1 MMFTYV
7 EPTNPPATEEI
18 CLFKLYET
26 PFSPDAILWTTWIES
41 QGEIITQIHC
51 CDGVVFVIRE
61 KR

>member
-1 MMFTYV
+1 MFTCV
-7 EPTNPPATEEI
+7 EQPNLPATEEI
-18 CLFKLYET
+18 RLFRLYET

-51 CDGVVFVIRE
+51 CDGIVFVIRE